1 MVYGARVILVV
12 AATEPEL
19 EHVEGAETLVCGIG
33 PVESAL
39 ATARRLAGPKP
50 SALVQIGIAGA
61 RTLAPPSLVVGSEA
75 VYCDVADAQASLP
88 RVERVWPDPQL
99 LAIARTALPH
109 AHVLQI
115 GTTGRV
121 GGGAG
126 YEVEAMEGFG
136 VLRAAALA
144 GVPAVEVRTI
154 SNLVSERDRG
164 RWQADA
170 ALAALAEAVRSLLG
184 ALRA

>member
-1 MVYGARVILVV
+1 
-12 AATEPEL
+12 
-19 EHVEGAETLVCGIG
+19 VCGIG

-39 ATARRLAGPKP
+39 SAARRLAGTKP
-50 SALVQIGIAGA
+50 TALIQIGIAGA
-61 RTLAPPSLVVGSEA
+61 RTLVPPSLVIGSEA
-75 VYCDVADAQASLP
+75 VYCDVADPQASVP
-88 RVERVWPDPQL
+88 RVERVQPDPQL
-99 LAIARTALPH
+99 LAVAQTALPH
-109 AHVLQI
+109 AHVLEI

-144 GVPAVEVRTI
+144 EVPALELRAI
-154 SNLVSERDRG
+154 SNLVAERDRG

>member
-1 MVYGARVILVV
+1 MILVV
-12 AATEPEL
+12 AATEREL
-19 EHVEGAETLVCGIG
+19 EHVEDAETLVCGIG

-39 ATARRLAGPKP
+39 TTARRLAGAKP
-50 SALVQIGIAGA
+50 TALIQIGIAGA
-61 RTLAPPSLVVGSEA
+61 QTLVPPSLVIGSEA
-75 VYCDVADAQASLP
+75 VYCDVADPQASLP
-88 RVERVWPDPQL
+88 RVERVRPDPQL
-99 LAIARTALPH
+99 LAVAQTALPE
-109 AHVLQI
+109 AHVVQI

-144 GVPAVEVRTI
+144 GVPALELRAI
-154 SNLVSERDRG
+154 SNLVAERDRG

-170 ALAALAEAVRSLLG
+170 ALAVLSEAVRSLLG